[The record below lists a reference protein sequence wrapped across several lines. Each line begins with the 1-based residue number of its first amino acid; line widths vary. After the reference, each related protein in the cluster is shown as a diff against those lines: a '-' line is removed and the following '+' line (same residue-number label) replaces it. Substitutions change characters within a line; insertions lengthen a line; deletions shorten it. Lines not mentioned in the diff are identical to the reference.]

1 MIAIPAVE
9 LHQAG
14 QAGRS
19 PGALA
24 RGSADVARSLSD
36 LGFRRLHVV
45 ESGAHSGIRAVEDIL
60 RDTNTRVQVSGV
72 SSGTEIEQ
80 LLRAGVECVVVGD
93 RGLDEPEWLADMADL
108 YPGEIAIATDVR
120 DRRVVRR
127 GWVRTLAVDLLD
139 IVDEL
144 NPLPLRELV
153 VSMRPANGSMGMAE
167 LALLEDVAER
177 SRFPVSVLGGATTI
191 SDLRALEHRGI
202 AGVVIDAD
210 RLLGGQLDGRRVA
223 QDFTA

>member
-1 MIAIPAVE
+1 MIAIPAVD
-9 LHQAG
+9 LHQIG

-19 PGALA
+19 VS
-24 RGSADVARSLSD
+24 RRSSDVVRSMED

-45 ESGAHSGIRAVEDIL
+45 EDSASSGLPAVENIL
-60 RDTNTRVQVSGV
+60 RDTTARVQVAGV
-72 SSGTEIEQ
+72 SSATEIEQ
-80 LLRAGVECVVVGD
+80 LLRAGVEHVVVGD

-108 YPGEIAIATDVR
+108 YPGEIAIVTDVR

-127 GWVRTLAVDLLD
+127 GWVRTLPVDVLD

-144 NPLPLRELV
+144 NPLPLRELI
-153 VSMRPANGSMGMAE
+153 VSLRSSDGSSGMAE

-177 SRFPVSVLGGATTI
+177 SRFPVSVLGGVTSE

-202 AGVVIDAD
+202 AGVIIDAD
-210 RLLGGQLDGRRVA
+210 RLLSGEFDGRRVA
-223 QDFTA
+223 QDFNA